1 MESKFDL
8 FPDTMISTVNELIP
22 KGVHEIEAYSRYID
36 SLIDKLKNIPEDSK
50 ISHITDKLFNIINQL
65 RNIKKSEALI
75 MLHIDNVM
83 NDYIA
88 FLEQTDFNDLLDTEK
103 LIAKHKKEF
112 HLMNHFFNNMP
123 KTVQE
128 YSMNTFLL
136 SFNESVADTLVLLCK
151 INSVAIQP
159 FSIDKV
165 SYAEDTAFDWYYK
178 NQTIIKNEELELLKL
193 DSKQKYENLI
203 NTDKDLDKELK
214 ALLVEGFGII
224 DYIEDLCKR
233 IENMSANEDISKYRT
248 ELFEIDAIIDLQ
260 SRLLKYLSTYH
271 ALFPIKTFDKLVEAM
286 RLTNTD
292 FIKSLQDSHFKVLW
306 FLKTILLYSL
316 IHLQNDLLNI
326 I

>member
-8 FPDTMISTVNELIP
+8 FPDTMISTVNELMP
-22 KGVHEIEAYSRYID
+22 NVVHEIEAYSRYID
-36 SLIDKLKNIPEDSK
+36 YLIDKLKNIPEDSK
-50 ISHITDKLFNIINQL
+50 ISHITDKLFNIVNQL

-75 MLHIDNVM
+75 MLHIENVM

-112 HLMNHFFNNMP
+112 HLMNHFFNHMP

-128 YSMNTFLL
+128 YSINTFLL

-159 FSIDKV
+159 LSIDKV
-165 SYAEDTAFDWYYK
+165 SYTEDTAFDWYYK
-178 NQTIIKNEELELLKL
+178 NQTMIKNEELELLKL

-233 IENMSANEDISKYRT
+233 IENMSANEDISKDRT

-260 SRLLKYLSTYH
+260 SLLLKYLSTYH
-271 ALFPIKTFDKLVEAM
+271 ALFPIKTFDKLVEK
-286 RLTNTD
+286 L
-292 FIKSLQDSHFKVLW
+292 
-306 FLKTILLYSL
+306 
-316 IHLQNDLLNI
+316 
-326 I
+326 